1 MRAVSVIRGDN
12 NNDTEG
18 HELRRSGGQER
29 CSRAPGE
36 FLLVSFVLIGL
47 GPYDAGVQERCPGA
61 GGNKTNK
68 INGFKSESCLLEQLR
83 VSENWRHLMAVEQA
97 GNILQRNYYENE
109 NGRFFRNRKEFWSEL
124 ITLS

>member
-12 NNDTEG
+12 NNDTER
-18 HELRRSGGQER
+18 HELRRLGGQER

-97 GNILQRNYYENE
+97 GNILQRNYHENE
-109 NGRFFRNRKEFWSEL
+109 NRRFFRNRKEF
-124 ITLS
+124 